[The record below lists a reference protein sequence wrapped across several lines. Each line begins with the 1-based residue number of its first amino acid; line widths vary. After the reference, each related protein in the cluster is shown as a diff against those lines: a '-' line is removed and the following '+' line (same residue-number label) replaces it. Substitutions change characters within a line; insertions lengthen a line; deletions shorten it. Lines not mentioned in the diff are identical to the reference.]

1 VRTMKSHTDIG
12 DSRTVNCFRSCRH
25 STGPPTA
32 ALDKGR
38 VAFEQTKLAR
48 RQARMYLTT
57 QPNGRPGQARGRE
70 TVSPT
75 LMSGKQAG
83 GRDRSVAPTNFPIAP
98 SHRRGL

>member
-1 VRTMKSHTDIG
+1 VRTMKSHTAIG
-12 DSRTVNCFRSCRH
+12 DSRTIKCFRSCRH
-25 STGPPTA
+25 WTGPPTM

-38 VAFEQTKLAR
+38 LAFEQAKLAR
-48 RQARMYLTT
+48 R
-57 QPNGRPGQARGRE
+57 QARGRE